1 MQELAPLIL
10 AIHME
15 PSRLMRLAF
24 TAAALKI
31 RVLPVDQAS
40 WGQPLG
46 ALCGLMPL
54 LSAPASVQV
63 EEEMLVMAFL
73 DNTKLDQFLHALRD
87 SGLAPIQLKAVL
99 TPVNQNWNCGQL
111 YNALRDEANAIKA
124 QKGAKS

>member
-1 MQELAPLIL
+1 MQELSPLIL

-46 ALCGLMPL
+46 ALCGLQQKLGTPP
-54 LSAPASVQV
+54 SAKV

-73 DNTKLDQFLHALRD
+73 DDAQLDQLLQALRD
-87 SGLAPIQLKAVL
+87 SGLAPIRLKAVL
-99 TPVNQNWNCGQL
+99 TPVNQKWNCGQL
-111 YNALRDEANAIKA
+111 YAALRDEAAAMKA
-124 QKGAKS
+124 QKGAKA